1 MTSKTGSGPVLTG
14 NLAGTVFVQYILEP
28 TCLWLSSIGQY
39 EPLVLLHGSIPSYFD
54 GQLKGSIQKI
64 KKFCYVENS
73 LRLFTESNPLPYP
86 MPTSSWPS
94 SNILSKASPLQNQ
107 FEHGKIKECR
117 PGEIS
122 EPLDSAGL
130 WRSILLASDILS
142 AGITVQSRETREW
155 RLHQSNQTFF
165 HSKLQITVFVA
176 SELLSSPSCGVICS
190 WVMSRVSTIVS
201 RVEVNSI
208 L

>member
-1 MTSKTGSGPVLTG
+1 MNPWYCCTVASLPILMVSWRAAYKRLRNSAILKTLCG
-14 NLAGTVFVQYILEP
+14 
-28 TCLWLSSIGQY
+28 
-39 EPLVLLHGSIPSYFD
+39 
-54 GQLKGSIQKI
+54 
-64 KKFCYVENS
+64 
-73 LRLFTESNPLPYP
+73 NPLPYP